1 MSWEPAPPLLSLPT
15 DLSEET
21 VAQLLECFR
30 ELARSLENHYAA
42 ELHRY
47 YYHRGDERQQPLWPE
62 DESPF

>member
-1 MSWEPAPPLLSLPT
+1 MSWEPSPPLLSLPT

-21 VAQLLECFR
+21 VAQLLECFHA
-30 ELARSLENHYAA
+30 LVRSLENHYAA

-47 YYHRGDERQQPLWPE
+47 YHRGDERQQPLWPD